1 MAGPPSVLDTE
12 AVRVTLSRVR
22 EPDLGKDLVTLGM
35 IEDLEVDAS
44 SKTIRFLIRLTTPSC
59 PLKDRME
66 ADCRTALAED
76 WGTDLQVE
84 IRMEARTLGRA
95 QGMDWL
101 PEVRNLVMVASGK
114 GGVGKT
120 TVAVNLARA
129 LAASGAAVGLL
140 DADLY
145 GPNVPILL
153 GAEDRQP
160 GLKDGRMI
168 PVEVDGLR
176 MMSVGLLI
184 DPARPLIWRGPM
196 ASNTLKQFFSEV
208 DWGELD

>member
-76 WGTDLQVE
+76 WGTDLQV
-84 IRMEARTLGRA
+84 
-95 QGMDWL
+95 
-101 PEVRNLVMVASGK
+101 
-114 GGVGKT
+114 
-120 TVAVNLARA
+120 
-129 LAASGAAVGLL
+129 
-140 DADLY
+140 
-145 GPNVPILL
+145 
-153 GAEDRQP
+153 DR
-160 GLKDGRMI
+160 K
-168 PVEVDGLR
+168 
-176 MMSVGLLI
+176 SV
-184 DPARPLIWRGPM
+184 
-196 ASNTLKQFFSEV
+196 V
-208 DWGELD
+208 